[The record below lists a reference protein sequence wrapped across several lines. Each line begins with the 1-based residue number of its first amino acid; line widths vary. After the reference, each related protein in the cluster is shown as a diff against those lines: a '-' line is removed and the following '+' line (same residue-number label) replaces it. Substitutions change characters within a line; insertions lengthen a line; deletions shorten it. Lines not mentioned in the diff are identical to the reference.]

1 MHWRKPFPPKNAS
14 VLAELIAVVR
24 TSLHPEKVMAEKVP
38 QTPAVELPDELPA
51 AEPADETP
59 HALANG

>member
-24 TSLHPEKVMAEKVP
+24 TSFHPENVMAGKVAP
-38 QTPAVELPDELPA
+38 PAVDLPDELPA
-51 AEPADETP
+51 AEPAVEAPPAPTK
-59 HALANG
+59 A